1 VVSIWKKPT
10 RLCFVAYGLMVVQA
24 ATFAQPADRT
34 EEALAAK
41 SHLARQALLDKRYQ
55 EAAALYRELLQA
67 LPDNVGLRLN
77 LAIALDKAGQPSAAI
92 PEIQRVTRATPSS
105 APAWLLLGLAY
116 QQLNQPGNAI
126 PPLRQ
131 ALRLDPANHSA
142 LLELADA
149 ELITGDTRGA
159 ARDFASLAAAEP
171 EQPKAWEGCGRAY
184 LSLSETSFELLKTR
198 APDSPYFLSLV
209 ARSRSSADQFG
220 DALSLYADALK
231 MQPDL
236 PGLHAA
242 RAEIYRQTGHND
254 WAAIEEDRESHIRR
268 PDCARQAAACAYL
281 AGNWQRTLA
290 ASGESKLPVNL
301 YWTAM
306 ACSHL
311 AEESFK
317 KLAALPQSPELHAVL
332 ADSYQRMGRR
342 LDAIAEW
349 RKAVE
354 LSPSDRLFQARL
366 AETLVRARVYPEAEG
381 LLVNLVAQ
389 QPDNG
394 EWQYLLG
401 NLLLQVKRDDEA
413 LPHLIVATTQMPD
426 LLPAQ
431 EALGRV
437 YLDLGKPA
445 DAVVHLEKARA
456 LDDGSISFA
465 LSSAYRQLGRLEDAR
480 AALARYQVL
489 AKQRSAAGSAGNEA
503 PITAP

>member
-1 VVSIWKKPT
+1 VVSIWRKPT
-10 RLCFVAYGLMVVQA
+10 RLCFIACLPMALQPA
-24 ATFAQPADRT
+24 LHAQPANGR

-41 SHLARQALLDKRYQ
+41 SHLARQALQDKRYQ

-92 PEIQRVTRATPSS
+92 PEIQRVTRATPASE
-105 APAWLLLGLAY
+105 PAWLLLGLAY
-116 QQLNQPGNAI
+116 QQLNQPANAI
-126 PPLRQ
+126 PPLRH
-131 ALRLDPANHSA
+131 ALRLNPADHSA

-149 ELITGDTRGA
+149 ELTTGDTRGA
-159 ARDFASLAAAEP
+159 ARDFESLAAAEP
-171 EQPKAWEGCGRAY
+171 ELPKSWEGCGRAY
-184 LSLSETSFELLKTR
+184 LSLSEASFELLKAN

-209 ARSRSSADQFG
+209 ARSRASADQFG
-220 DALSLYADALK
+220 DALSLYAKALK
-231 MQPDL
+231 VQPDF

-254 WAAIEEDRESHIRR
+254 WAAIEEERESHLPR
-268 PDCARQAAACAYL
+268 PDCARQPAACAYL
-281 AGNWQRTLA
+281 AGDWKRTLS
-290 ASGESKLPVNL
+290 ASGEPKLPVNL

-306 ACSHL
+306 ACSRL

-317 KLAALPQSPELHAVL
+317 KLAAFRQSPELHAVL
-332 ADSYQRMGRR
+332 ADFYQRMGRR
-342 LDAIAEW
+342 LDAVAEW

-366 AETLVRARVYPEAEG
+366 AESLVRSRVYPEAEE
-381 LLVNLVAQ
+381 LLVKLVAQ

-401 NLLLQVKRDDEA
+401 NLLLQLKRDDEA
-413 LPHLIVATTQMPD
+413 LPHLIVATTRMPG

-445 DAVVHLEKARA
+445 DAVVHLEKARP
-456 LDDGSISFA
+456 LDNGSISFA
-465 LSSAYRQLGRLEDAR
+465 LSSAYRQVGRLEDAR
-480 AALARYQVL
+480 AALLRYQSL
-489 AKQRSAAGSAGNEA
+489 AKKGSAAGSADSEA
-503 PITAP
+503 PITSP